1 MRSAFLPP
9 VVWGELCPSRDA
21 CRLRSAAAMSSSR
34 LFPSSSS
41 RKWSTRPSGETPF
54 SPAAPPPP
62 AVSTVSA
69 PCAQTRSGLRW
80 RAAARAGMGAA
91 HRGHSGSSDGAGA
104 GAARGGAGP
113 ERHECSA
120 AAAAPSG
127 ALCLRCAVRALPPL
141 RSRPGLVRL
150 RDCAGA
156 AAGSTRSVAV
166 APRLVLRRLAIHRS
180 TAVNQ

>member
-54 SPAAPPPP
+54 STAPPPP

-80 RAAARAGMGAA
+80 RAAARAGMGGA

-113 ERHECSA
+113 ERHDCSA
-120 AAAAPSG
+120 AAPSAAAPS

-166 APRLVLRRLAIHRS
+166 ASAASLSPAAASNTRTV
-180 TAVNQ
+180 